1 MKIRRIYIFLFI
13 STLLAIQAAAQ
24 QSEHDNYVG
33 VSVDG
38 GIGTPLYKAE
48 HGSPKMGAGFDAGV
62 HYSRF
67 FNELFG
73 MDVGLQY
80 SYLNS
85 TAAYDEWTQT
95 TEGLTHASNPFLHY
109 NLITRYNNWI
119 ESQKIGVF
127 SVPVEVLFRKV
138 FNDNWSIKG
147 GVGLSI
153 DIPIMG
159 RYVSRGGTY
168 TNSGLFPSLGNYE
181 ICNMPEH
188 GFGTYSTTFDATI
201 HNHSRI
207 GVSVIGD
214 FGARVAINDNWGMY
228 VGLYVGY
235 GLTNYLAEA
244 KADEMV
250 MINKVD
256 PSIIEYRGTFDS
268 NETRNVHLLRCGF
281 KLAFDFGWPRL
292 EKLPPFP
299 PTDTVITPGP
309 SNPQDTIVG
318 PKAGGGKGP
327 EPGGGKGQE
336 PVDCK
341 KMIKELLNN
350 KYDSVA
356 VNSTMFTIKLF
367 RLNEDE
373 RVKEYCDLYLPYVE
387 KYHEYNEELWKVL
400 DKIRKTYFGE
410 YPSPYDMEKFNRTY
424 HRTKYYQHCDDDG
437 IDGIPYLSNIINEV
451 IKQIENSEL
460 SGESLKILMDKL
472 K

>member
-1 MKIRRIYIFLFI
+1 MKIRRIYIFLFF

-38 GIGTPLYKAE
+38 GIGTTLFNAV
-48 HGSPKMGAGFDAGV
+48 HGSPKIGAGFDVGIYYA
-62 HYSRF
+62 RF
-67 FNELFG
+67 FSKLLGIN
-73 MDVGLQY
+73 VGLQY
-80 SYLNS
+80 SFINS
-85 TAAYDEWTQT
+85 TTAYDEWTQT
-95 TEGLTHASNPFLHY
+95 TEGLTHASNPFVRY

-119 ESQKIGVF
+119 ECQKIGVI

-138 FNDNWSIKG
+138 FNDHWSIKG
-147 GVGLSI
+147 GVGLSM
-153 DIPIMG
+153 DVPVNG
-159 RYVSRGGTY
+159 RYVSKGGTY

-181 ICNMPEH
+181 VSNMPEH
-188 GFGTYSTTFDATI
+188 GFGTYSTTQDATI
-201 HNHSRI
+201 HNHSKI

-228 VGLYVGY
+228 VGIYVGY

-250 MINKVD
+250 MINKID

-281 KLAFDFGWPRL
+281 KFAFDFGWPRL
-292 EKLPPFP
+292 ENPIIVI
-299 PTDTVITPGP
+299 DTIPQGPKPGP
-309 SNPQDTIVG
+309 SNPPDTIVG
-318 PKAGGGKGP
+318 PESGGGKGP
-327 EPGGGKGQE
+327 A

-356 VNSTMFTIKLF
+356 VNSTMFTIKFF
-367 RLNEDE
+367 RMNEDE

-400 DKIRKTYFGE
+400 DKIRKTYFGD

>member
-1 MKIRRIYIFLFI
+1 MSMKIRHIYIFIFSI
-13 STLLAIQAAAQ
+13 LLAIQAAAQ

-48 HGSPKMGAGFDAGV
+48 HGSPKMGAGFDVGIYYA
-62 HYSRF
+62 RF
-67 FNELFG
+67 FSKLLGIN
-73 MDVGLQY
+73 VGLQY
-80 SYLNS
+80 SYINS
-85 TAAYDEWTQT
+85 TTAYDEWMQT

-119 ESQKIGVF
+119 ECQKIGVF

-138 FNDNWSIKG
+138 FNDHWSIKG
-147 GVGLSI
+147 GVGLSM
-153 DIPIMG
+153 DVPVNG
-159 RYVSRGGTY
+159 RYVSKGGTY

-188 GFGTYSTTFDATI
+188 GFGTYSTTQDATI

-250 MINKVD
+250 MINKID

-268 NETRNVHLLRCGF
+268 NETRNVHFLRCGF
-281 KLAFDFGWPRL
+281 KLAFDFGWPRR
-292 EKLPPFP
+292 ENPIIVI
-299 PTDTVITPGP
+299 DTIPRGPKPGP
-309 SNPQDTIVG
+309 SNPPDTIVG
-318 PKAGGGKGP
+318 PGP
-327 EPGGGKGQE
+327 EPKLD
-336 PVDCK
+336 PYIVK
-341 KMIKELLNN
+341 AMINTRLTSKF
-350 KYDSVA
+350 DSVA
-356 VNSTMFTIKLF
+356 VDSTIYIITHFEIDK
-367 RLNEDE
+367 DE
-373 RVKEYCDLYLPYVE
+373 RVKDYCNQKMPYLKRYQ
-387 KYHEYNEELWKVL
+387 KFNNEIWEVL
-400 DKIRKTYFGE
+400 STIKTVYFGRTHYQYTME
-410 YPSPYDMEKFNRTY
+410 YFDQTFKETEYYKFCSNYDA
-424 HRTKYYQHCDDDG
+424 
-437 IDGIPYLSNIINEV
+437 IGIPYLEGIIDNLV
-451 IKQIENSEL
+451 DMINNNEL